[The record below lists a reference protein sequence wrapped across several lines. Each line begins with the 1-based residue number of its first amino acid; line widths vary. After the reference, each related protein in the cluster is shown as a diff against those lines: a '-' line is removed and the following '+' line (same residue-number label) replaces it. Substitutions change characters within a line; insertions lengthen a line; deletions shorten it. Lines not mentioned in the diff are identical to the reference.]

1 MIVFQGSNAHLSDN
15 EVSEVDSVFKLTLTF
30 FVKFATD
37 ATHVFYSPGRREGAT
52 GALHQRCRHCVLEDE
67 FSMFDIFNISGL
79 GESVMLMQMEGN
91 PFLARFADKVVNLH
105 QFREN

>member
-1 MIVFQGSNAHLSDN
+1 M
-15 EVSEVDSVFKLTLTF
+15 F
-30 FVKFATD
+30 FD
-37 ATHVFYSPGRREGAT
+37 SPGRRKGAT
-52 GALHQRCRHCVLEDE
+52 RALHQRCRHCVLEDE

-79 GESVMLMQMEGN
+79 GGSVMLMQMEGN